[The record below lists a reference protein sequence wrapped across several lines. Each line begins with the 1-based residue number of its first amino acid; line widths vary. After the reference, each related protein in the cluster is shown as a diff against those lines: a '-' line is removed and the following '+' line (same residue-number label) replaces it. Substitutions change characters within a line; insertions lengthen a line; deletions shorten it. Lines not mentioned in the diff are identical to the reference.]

1 MELLLFWI
9 IMGVVVGIIANS
21 KGKSFFPW
29 FLYGVLIWPV
39 ALTHIIV
46 TKSEN
51 QEAAAAPAV
60 RETQGDPV
68 DKLAK
73 LAELKEKG
81 VITEEEFQGAE
92 KETIGAIND
101 D

>member
-1 MELLLFWI
+1 MELLFFWI

-51 QEAAAAPAV
+51 QEATEAATSQ
-60 RETQGDPV
+60 ETQGDPV

-81 VITEEEFQGAE
+81 VITEEEFQE
-92 KETIGAIND
+92 QKKKLLEQ
-101 D
+101 

>member
-29 FLYGVLIWPV
+29 FFYGLMIWPV

-51 QEAAAAPAV
+51 REAAAPAAQ
-60 RETQGDPV
+60 ETQSDPV

-81 VITEEEFQGAE
+81 VITEEEFQEQKRKLLAE
-92 KETIGAIND
+92 N
-101 D
+101 

>member
-29 FLYGVLIWPV
+29 FFYGVMIWPV

-51 QEAAAAPAV
+51 QKAAAAPAAQ
-60 RETQGDPV
+60 ETQGDPV

-81 VITEEEFQGAE
+81 VITEEEFQEQKRKLLGE
-92 KETIGAIND
+92 S
-101 D
+101 